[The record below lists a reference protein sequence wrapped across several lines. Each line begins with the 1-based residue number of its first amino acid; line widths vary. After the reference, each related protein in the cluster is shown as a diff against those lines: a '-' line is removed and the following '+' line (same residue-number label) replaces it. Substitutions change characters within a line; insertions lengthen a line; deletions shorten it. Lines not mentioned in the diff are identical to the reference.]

1 MGFDMINSQFIT
13 EYGPQLLKG
22 ACISIS
28 IASLG
33 CLIGLIV
40 GLVSAVLLFK
50 SHPVVKTIVYLYV
63 NLIRG
68 TPMLVQIL
76 FLFFVLPSI
85 NIHIP
90 AFWTAVLAI
99 GLNSGAYITNIIR
112 SGIAAIS
119 KNQYEAAKVIGLSNL
134 QTLRLIILPQAFRIS
149 LPTLSNEF
157 ITLVKDSSL
166 ASVIGVFELSKQGEL
181 IMHKT
186 YDAISSYTM
195 VVILYLIMTLSLSA
209 LFLYLEKRIN
219 THASR

>member
-1 MGFDMINSQFIT
+1 MGFVMISIEYLT
-13 EYGPQLLKG
+13 EYAPQLLKG
-22 ACISIS
+22 ACVSLSIG
-28 IASLG
+28 SLG
-33 CLIGLIV
+33 CLIGLIM
-40 GLVSAVLLFK
+40 GLVCAILLFK
-50 SHPVVKTIVYLYV
+50 SYAVIRVIVYAYI

-76 FLFFVLPSI
+76 FLFFVLPGF

-112 SGIAAIS
+112 SGIMAIS

-157 ITLVKDSSL
+157 ITLIKDSSL

-186 YDAISSYTM
+186 YDAISSYTL
-195 VVILYLIMTLSLSA
+195 VAILYLIMTLSLSL

-219 THASR
+219 THAYR

>member
-1 MGFDMINSQFIT
+1 MISSEYLT
-13 EYGPQLLKG
+13 EYVPQLLKG
-22 ACISIS
+22 ACFSLS

-33 CLIGLIV
+33 CLIGLIL
-40 GLVSAVLLFK
+40 GLLCAILLFK
-50 SHPVVKTIVYLYV
+50 SHPVIRTIVYAYI

-76 FLFFVLPSI
+76 FLFFVLPGV

-99 GLNSGAYITNIIR
+99 GLNSGAYLTNVMR
-112 SGIAAIS
+112 SGIMAVG
-119 KNQYEAAKVIGLSNL
+119 KNQYEAAKVIGLSDF
-134 QTLRLIILPQAFRIS
+134 QTLRLIVLPQAFRIS

-181 IMHKT
+181 MMHKT
-186 YDAISSYTM
+186 YDAMSSYTL
-195 VVILYLIMTLSLSA
+195 VAILYLIMTLSFSLI
-209 LFLYLEKRIN
+209 FLYLEKRIN
-219 THASR
+219 THAYR

>member
-1 MGFDMINSQFIT
+1 MGSDMINIEYLT
-13 EYGPQLLKG
+13 EYTPQLLKG
-22 ACISIS
+22 AGVSLLIG
-28 IASLG
+28 SLG
-33 CLIGLIV
+33 CLIGLIM
-40 GLVSAVLLFK
+40 GLVCAILLFK
-50 SHPVVKTIVYLYV
+50 SHAVIRVIVYAYI

-76 FLFFVLPSI
+76 FLFFVLPGL
-85 NIHIP
+85 NIQIP

-112 SGIAAIS
+112 SGIMAIS
-119 KNQYEAAKVIGLSNL
+119 KNQYEAAQVIGLSNL

-157 ITLVKDSSL
+157 ITLIKDSSL

-186 YDAISSYTM
+186 YDAISSYTL
-195 VVILYLIMTLSLSA
+195 VAILYLIMTLSLSL

-219 THASR
+219 THAYC